1 MRILRKAPDSVLW
14 LIDFK
19 GPGNDALMREAKAR
33 GVDPARIILAEKC
46 DNDVHLAR
54 LALADLALDTYHH
67 AGGVTTTDAL
77 WAGLPVL
84 TIMHDGMV
92 DRLGGSVLTAA
103 ELPELIATSLDDY
116 MRKALAF
123 YKDRDSLL
131 NIRSKLKENQAS
143 APLFDTPR
151 LTRDLEAMF
160 REMWHRY
167 QDAAPLSDIRLP
179 AVSAPLH
186 D

>member
-1 MRILRKAPDSVLW
+1 
-14 LIDFK
+14 
-19 GPGNDALMREAKAR
+19 
-33 GVDPARIILAEKC
+33 
-46 DNDVHLAR
+46 
-54 LALADLALDTYHH
+54 
-67 AGGVTTTDAL
+67 
-77 WAGLPVL
+77 
-84 TIMHDGMV
+84 
-92 DRLGGSVLTAA
+92 
-103 ELPELIATSLDDY
+103 

-167 QDAAPLSDIRLP
+167 QDGAPLSDIRLP